1 MTSHLSDH
9 ILLTDSTDLEFLGNI
24 WFSMKIYLLAAQ
36 KHVAE
41 YFVTFMCVEMR
52 KQFCG
57 KFSNATLNHFG
68 SGNKKVICFFTTK
81 ILTKTLLYFWDQKL
95 H

>member
-1 MTSHLSDH
+1 
-9 ILLTDSTDLEFLGNI
+9 
-24 WFSMKIYLLAAQ
+24 MKIYLLAAQ

-57 KFSNATLNHFG
+57 KFSNANLNHFG
-68 SGNKKVICFFTTK
+68 SGNKKVICFFHNETFYK
-81 ILTKTLLYFWDQKL
+81 MLI
-95 H
+95 